1 MSKHGTRTP
10 DTGDGQQET
19 ISGAVVDQ
27 QGEDKPATEEA
38 LREAEPESAT
48 PASPP
53 TKDLPIDD
61 DTTSP
66 RYAKQP
72 KHFSGQAEAGPADA
86 ADPQEE
92 SAPKTKTVFCVACG
106 AEMDRSDKFCH
117 ACGWDRRVPPTPPPQ
132 RPVDPNPSPYNRLA
146 ALLLCL
152 ILGFLG
158 LHRFY
163 VGKVGTGLLWL
174 FTLGFLSVGVI
185 FDLVLISTGEFR
197 DAEQRRVLRWADPQ
211 VG

>member
-1 MSKHGTRTP
+1 MSKHGTRRS

-19 ISGAVVDQ
+19 ISGAVVDRQ
-27 QGEDKPATEEA
+27 AEDKPATEEA
-38 LREAEPESAT
+38 LREADPESAA
-48 PASPP
+48 PARPA
-53 TKDLPIDD
+53 TKELPIVE
-61 DTTSP
+61 DTTSL
-66 RYAKQP
+66 RDAEQP
-72 KHFSGQAEAGPADA
+72 KDISDQAEASPADE
-86 ADPQEE
+86 ADPQGGA
-92 SAPKTKTVFCVACG
+92 APKTKTVFCVACG
-106 AEMDRSDKFCH
+106 AEMNRSDKFCH
-117 ACGWDRRVPPTPPPQ
+117 VCGWDRRVPPTPSPQ

-152 ILGFLG
+152 LLGFLG

-185 FDLVLISTGEFR
+185 FDLVLIATGEFR

>member
-1 MSKHGTRTP
+1 MSNHETRVP
-10 DTGDGQQET
+10 DTRDGQQEAV
-19 ISGAVVDQ
+19 SGTVVDQ
-27 QGEDKPATEEA
+27 Q
-38 LREAEPESAT
+38 AEPESAAPVS
-48 PASPP
+48 PA
-53 TKDLPIDD
+53 TNDLPIRE
-61 DTTSP
+61 DTTAP
-66 RYAKQP
+66 RDAEQP
-72 KHFSGQAEAGPADA
+72 KAASDQAEAGPAGRA
-86 ADPQEE
+86 EGQEG
-92 SAPKTKTVFCVACG
+92 SARNSNTVFCVVCG
-106 AEMDRSDKFCH
+106 AEMNRDDRFCH
-117 ACGWDRRVPPTPPPQ
+117 SCGWDSRVPPTPSPQ

-185 FDLVLISTGEFR
+185 FDVVLIVTGEFR
-197 DAEQRRVLRWADPQ
+197 DADQRRVLRWSDPR

>member
-1 MSKHGTRTP
+1 MNKHETRTP

-19 ISGAVVDQ
+19 ITGSVVDQ
-27 QGEDKPATEEA
+27 QAEDKPATEGA

-48 PASPP
+48 PASPA

-86 ADPQEE
+86 ADPQEG

-117 ACGWDRRVPPTPPPQ
+117 ACGWDRRVPPTTPPQ

>member
-27 QGEDKPATEEA
+27 QDEDKPATEEA

-48 PASPP
+48 PASPA

>member
-1 MSKHGTRTP
+1 MSKHGTRRS

-27 QGEDKPATEEA
+27 QAEDKPATEEA
-38 LREAEPESAT
+38 LRKADPESAA
-48 PASPP
+48 PARPA
-53 TKDLPIDD
+53 TKDLPIVE
-61 DTTSP
+61 DTTSL
-66 RYAKQP
+66 RDAEQP
-72 KHFSGQAEAGPADA
+72 KDISDQAEASPADE
-86 ADPQEE
+86 ADPQGGA
-92 SAPKTKTVFCVACG
+92 APKTKTVFCVACG
-106 AEMDRSDKFCH
+106 AEMNRSDKFCH
-117 ACGWDRRVPPTPPPQ
+117 VCGWDRRVP
-132 RPVDPNPSPYNRLA
+132 PNPSPYNRLA

-152 ILGFLG
+152 LLGFLG

-185 FDLVLISTGEFR
+185 FDLVLIATGEFR